1 MKKVKVF
8 TGSDIPFCSPSH
20 PYSVAV
26 QVKRIVDR
34 IAESSDNEFQYNCNN
49 EEGIEVFE
57 QYGRKAK
64 GLHIQ
69 YFINSK
75 PATYQ
80 EVLDDFDR
88 GRKYLTEM
96 LLQYA
101 NKDDETN

>member
-8 TGSDIPFCSPSH
+8 TGTDIPICSPSH
-20 PYSVAV
+20 PYAVAV

-34 IAESSDNEFQYNCNN
+34 IAGSKDNEFQYNCNS

-57 QYGRKAK
+57 QYGRKVK

-69 YFINSK
+69 YYINSK
-75 PATYQ
+75 SATYQ
-80 EVLDDFDR
+80 EVLDDLGR
-88 GRKYLTEM
+88 GRKFITEM

>member
-8 TGSDIPFCSPSH
+8 TGTDIPICSPSH
-20 PYSVAV
+20 PYAVAV

-34 IAESSDNEFQYNCNN
+34 IVGSKDNEFQYNCNS

-57 QYGRKAK
+57 QYGRKVK

-69 YFINSK
+69 YYINSK
-75 PATYQ
+75 PATHQ
-80 EVLDDFDR
+80 EVLDDLGR
-88 GRKYLTEM
+88 GRKYLTGIIS
-96 LLQYA
+96 QCA

>member
-8 TGSDIPFCSPSH
+8 TGTDIPICSPSH
-20 PYSVAV
+20 PYAVAV

-34 IAESSDNEFQYNCNN
+34 IADSKDNEFQYNCNS

-57 QYGRKAK
+57 QYGRKVK

-69 YFINSK
+69 YYINSK
-75 PATYQ
+75 PATHQ
-80 EVLDDFDR
+80 EVLDDLGR
-88 GRKYLTEM
+88 GRKYLTET

-101 NKDDETN
+101 NKDGETN

>member
-8 TGSDIPFCSPSH
+8 TGTDIPICSPSH
-20 PYSVAV
+20 PFAVAV
-26 QVKRIVDR
+26 QVKRIIDR
-34 IAESSDNEFQYNCNN
+34 IADSKDNEFQYNCNS

-57 QYGRKAK
+57 QYGRNVK

-69 YFINSK
+69 YYINSK
-75 PATYQ
+75 SATHQ
-80 EVLDDFDR
+80 EVLDDLGR

-96 LLQYA
+96 ILQYA

>member
-8 TGSDIPFCSPSH
+8 TGTDIPICSPSH
-20 PYSVAV
+20 PYAVAV

-34 IAESSDNEFQYNCNN
+34 IADSKDNEFHYNCNS

-57 QYGRKAK
+57 QYGRKVK

-69 YFINSK
+69 YYINSK
-75 PATYQ
+75 PATHQ
-80 EVLDDFDR
+80 EVLDDLGR
-88 GRKYLTEM
+88 GRKFITEM

-101 NKDDETN
+101 NKDDETD